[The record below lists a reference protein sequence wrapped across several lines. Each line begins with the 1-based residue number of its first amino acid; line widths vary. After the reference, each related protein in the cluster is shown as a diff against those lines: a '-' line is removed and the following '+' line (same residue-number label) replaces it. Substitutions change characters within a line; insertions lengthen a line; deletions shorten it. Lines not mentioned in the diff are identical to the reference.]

1 VIWDAPSRWNGHGK
15 TVPDIGAPT
24 CRRGRAHTDERTSHG
39 DKSERQTLP
48 AHTVNTTIP
57 VAEVPTRRGTFD
69 APTFVLEASYAV
81 MCGGAASV

>member
-1 VIWDAPSRWNGHGK
+1 
-15 TVPDIGAPT
+15 VPDIGAPT
-24 CRRGRAHTDERTSHG
+24 CRRGRAYSYERTTHG

-69 APTFVLEASYAV
+69 APTFVLEAASYAV